1 MDERVQFN
9 LKVAEERLR
18 ASKNLLDNGF
28 IVDSINRSY
37 YAIFYSARALVAKDE
52 VDFSKHSAV
61 ISYFRKNYI
70 KTGIFDKKFSDYIG
84 DAFILR
90 NDGDYTYF
98 FKVEKSDAELQ
109 YEKAV
114 EFYEEI
120 KNYFEREN
128 CV

>member
-1 MDERVQFN
+1 MDDRVKFN
-9 LKVAEERLR
+9 LQVAEERLK

-37 YAIFYSARALVAKDE
+37 YAIFYSARALVARDE
-52 VDFSKHSAV
+52 MDFSKHSAV

-109 YEKAV
+109 YSKAV

-120 KNYFEREN
+120 KNYLEK
-128 CV
+128 